1 MMPCI
6 LDCQNNVVYL
16 LKRLM
21 YREEVVGAVYLLG
34 NLFVIAK
41 GSCPVLVHAG
51 HSPYDLKDKI
61 YVDGMKAV
69 DIATSYSDICV
80 YVLDDG
86 NGRVSRIGQ
95 NHKLSTTV
103 DGLEPGN
110 LQSMSVTK
118 NGCLII
124 VDKSSKIL
132 IYGKDG
138 KLISIISV
146 PLGCICHAVEVAS
159 ENIVVCKES
168 ALENITKEGE
178 LLRSNDMNGIS
189 CISLDRKGNL
199 IISNRCNV
207 VQLDAESLQETVTL
221 LTLDRDGIERPKHV
235 QYVLENGMLL
245 VSWENCVDIYSF
257 RQEDTRGYLAC
268 SEDDIRNQQTLEA
281 MMLEKEIERMNA
293 YRDLYRTSGV
303 DCDVSDLVQQPQA
316 LELQPASSL
325 GKNDAFLWRVSMRP
339 HAQRDI
345 VLPFLSVRHV
355 VLLYLNERIYRQT
368 SSVICQGHHSTFVEP
383 TAVTKCQR
391 NL

>member
-1 MMPCI
+1 
-6 LDCQNNVVYL
+6 
-16 LKRLM
+16 M

-34 NLFVIAK
+34 NLFVITK
-41 GSCPVLVHAG
+41 ESCIVLVHAG

-80 YVLDDG
+80 YVLDDS

-95 NHKLSTTV
+95 NQAVSTTV

-132 IYGKDG
+132 IYGKGG
-138 KLISIISV
+138 KLISTI
-146 PLGCICHAVEVAS
+146 PELLGRVYRAVEVAS
-159 ENIVVCKES
+159 EKFVVCKES
-168 ALENITKEGE
+168 ALEKITTEGE
-178 LLRSNDMNGIS
+178 LLCTNDMNGIS

-199 IISNRCNV
+199 IVGLSNWRNV
-207 VQLDAESLQETVTL
+207 VQLDSESLQETDTL
-221 LTLDRDGIERPKHV
+221 LTLNRDGIERPKHV

-245 VSWENCVDIYSF
+245 VCWENYVDIYSF

-268 SEDDIRNQQTLEA
+268 SEDDMRDQRTLEA
-281 MMLEKEIERMNA
+281 QMLEKEIERTIA
-293 YRDLYRTSGV
+293 YRDLVDLYRTSGME
-303 DCDVSDLVQQPQA
+303 CDVSDLVQQPQA

-325 GKNDAFLWRVSMRP
+325 GKNDAFYGMSACDRSHSAILFYHFCPSVCPSYIVSKRT
-339 HAQRDI
+339 HI
-345 VLPFLSVRHV
+345 SSNVFHCLSGAS
-355 VLLYLNERIYRQT
+355 LYF
-368 SSVICQGHHSTFVEP
+368 C
-383 TAVTKCQR
+383 
-391 NL
+391 